1 MLWLI
6 LGALCFAYAARFV
19 GGFLRHRALARDT
32 GLPYT
37 VFPFAENNIVYLTFL
52 QTQLAVRLLEAV
64 PTWVAEYV
72 YGSAYKYRWTAKGR
86 LRNRFGSLYT
96 VASPAKVTLQVS
108 DASVASEICMAR
120 HSFPKPV
127 QQYGKL
133 RTLTVDWPWAD
144 RDV

>member
-1 MLWLI
+1 MLWVI
-6 LGALCFAYAARFV
+6 LGALCLIYTARFV
-19 GGFLRHRALARDT
+19 AGFLRHRGLARDT

-52 QTQLAVRLLEAV
+52 QTQLCVRLLEVV
-64 PTWVAEYV
+64 PSWIAEYV

-96 VASPAKVTLQVS
+96 VASPAKLTLQVS
-108 DASVASEICMAR
+108 DASVTSQICTAR

-127 QQYGKL
+127 KQYGMC
-133 RTLTVDWPWAD
+133 RMATGTYSWG
-144 RDV
+144 